1 MPIDKSFSRPA
12 SEGSIEE
19 AEDPLRRTGSTT
31 KIVNTPEDAR
41 DFVIGILPEN
51 KEIFT
56 SSSETVRLSGIG
68 DVINTSGRFI
78 SLRKRLSVM
87 DPVTQSMEMQKLGA
101 APDIVVGS
109 VHAVT
114 EAGQIL
120 VASATGSQL
129 GPYSASAGKAI
140 WIIGSQKVVPDMR
153 TALRRIFL
161 YSYPME
167 DVRARH
173 ASGRPSSVSKMLW
186 IEIREGSRPDT
197 LVFVR
202 EPVGF

>member
-1 MPIDKSFSRPA
+1 M
-12 SEGSIEE
+12 
-19 AEDPLRRTGSTT
+19 
-31 KIVNTPEDAR
+31 
-41 DFVIGILPEN
+41 PEN

-68 DVINTSGRFI
+68 DAINASGRFI
-78 SLRKRLSVM
+78 SLRKKLSLM
-87 DPVTQSMEMQKLGA
+87 DPTTQAMEMQKLGA

-140 WIIGSQKVVPDMR
+140 WIVGSQKIVPDMR

-186 IEIREGSRPDT
+186 IEKENAVGRDT

-202 EPVGF
+202 EPIGF